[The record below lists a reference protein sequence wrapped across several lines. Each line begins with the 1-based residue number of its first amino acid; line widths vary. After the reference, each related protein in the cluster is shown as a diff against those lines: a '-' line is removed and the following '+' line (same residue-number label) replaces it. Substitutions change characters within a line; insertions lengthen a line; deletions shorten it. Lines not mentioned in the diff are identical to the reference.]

1 MLSLF
6 TRKTEKVAADEALRG
21 REEQMSGLGQHRV
34 LSTTI
39 TPPFP
44 EGTEQA
50 IFGMGC
56 FWGADRPF

>member
-1 MLSLF
+1 MLF
-6 TRKTEKVAADEALRG
+6 TRKPLAMLAPEEALPG
-21 REEQMSGLGQHRV
+21 RDEPVVVPGRHPVLG
-34 LSTTI
+34 TPI
-39 TPPFP
+39 GPPFP

>member
-1 MLSLF
+1 MLF
-6 TRKTEKVAADEALRG
+6 TRKPSTMPTPTEALPG
-21 REEQMSGLGQHRV
+21 RPGPMRVPAAHLVLGTP
-34 LSTTI
+34 LA
-39 TPPFP
+39 PPFP